1 VSVRVIV
8 TTRQGARFTERV
20 ACETDDPDLA
30 RIVAFVH
37 GTAARKGTVVSVETN
52 GETTHAEIATRA
64 HRFKTT
70 THKTYR
76 KNRTS
81 DDDYSLTRDA
91 SALIVS
97 LRTEHETP

>member
-1 VSVRVIV
+1 MRVIV
-8 TTRQGARFTERV
+8 TTRQKGRAVERV
-20 ACETDDPDLA
+20 VCETADADLA
-30 RIVAFVH
+30 RIVAFVY
-37 GTAARKGTVVSVETN
+37 GVAARKGTVTSVEADG

>member
-1 VSVRVIV
+1 MRVIV

-20 ACETDDPDLA
+20 ACETDAPDLA

-64 HRFKTT
+64 HRFKTPS
-70 THKTYR
+70 R
-76 KNRTS
+76 KAFEHNRT
-81 DDDYSLTRDA
+81 T
-91 SALIVS
+91 VK
-97 LRTEHETP
+97 E

>member
-1 VSVRVIV
+1 MRVIV

-37 GTAARKGTVVSVETN
+37 GTAARKGTVTSVEADG

-64 HRFKTT
+64 HRFKTP
-70 THKTYR
+70 THKAYR
-76 KNRTS
+76 ENRT
-81 DDDYSLTRDA
+81 RVA
-91 SALIVS
+91 
-97 LRTEHETP
+97 E

>member
-1 VSVRVIV
+1 MRVIV

-20 ACETDDPDLA
+20 ACETDDADLA

-37 GTAARKGTVVSVETN
+37 GTAARKGTVTSVEGDD

-64 HRFKTT
+64 HRFKTPT
-70 THKTYR
+70 SKAYR
-76 KNRTS
+76 ENRTV
-81 DDDYSLTRDA
+81 A
-91 SALIVS
+91 PIVI